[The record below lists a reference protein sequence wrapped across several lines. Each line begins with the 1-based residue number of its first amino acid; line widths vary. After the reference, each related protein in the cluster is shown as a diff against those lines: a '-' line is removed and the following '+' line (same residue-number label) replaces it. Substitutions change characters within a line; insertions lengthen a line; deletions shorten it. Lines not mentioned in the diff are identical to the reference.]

1 MRKRSMRPHRA
12 RLALLPA
19 CWLLS
24 GMAGTAALAAP
35 RPAPVESSS
44 CDRLRPEQ
52 RLSEDAQ
59 KELDAAISVG
69 IKGLASAGGS
79 TGSASASSVQIQV
92 LQQDALAKGWFIYQT
107 CVMKEADLIDEATA
121 TELVRSLMGLEPVGG
136 TTAVPAPA
144 PVATPSAPQPS
155 GSGTSAG
162 PSLNISGPDTRVE
175 LVVDGSSLGSLGS
188 GLRVPVEPGDHTL
201 VASLHRYRDL
211 EAVVTVPASGLD
223 YSVPELTRKPR
234 TGLYVGLTS
243 LGVAVLGGAGVG
255 IAAAAGAFSTS
266 STYGSYSSTCT
277 TTTTTTSSGYYYVPP
292 SCTGPYYYYYR
303 DRR

>member
-1 MRKRSMRPHRA
+1 MRKRSTRPHRYS
-12 RLALLPA
+12 LKLLPA

-24 GMAGTAALAAP
+24 GAAGTAALAAP
-35 RPAPVESSS
+35 HPAPVESSS

-79 TGSASASSVQIQV
+79 GASSSASSVQIQV

-107 CVMKEADLIDEATA
+107 CVMKEAGLIDEATA
-121 TELVRSLMGLEPVGG
+121 TELVRSLMGL
-136 TTAVPAPA
+136 A
-144 PVATPSAPQPS
+144 PVAGAAPVPPSAPVSTASAPS
-155 GSGTSAG
+155 PTRPTG
-162 PSLNISGPDTRVE
+162 PTLNISGPDTRVE

-188 GLRVPVEPGDHTL
+188 GLHVPVEPGDHTL

-243 LGVAVLGGAGVG
+243 LGVVVLGTAGVG
-255 IAAAAGAFSTS
+255 IAAAAGAFTTTS
-266 STYGSYSSTCT
+266 GTYDGYSSTCT
-277 TTTTTTSSGYYYVPP
+277 TTTITTTGGYYYVPP
-292 SCTGPYYYYYR
+292 SCTGPYYYR
-303 DRR
+303 EHR

>member
-1 MRKRSMRPHRA
+1 MPMRSTHPHRA
-12 RLALLPA
+12 CLALLPA

-24 GMAGTAALAAP
+24 ILAGTAALAAP
-35 RPAPVESSS
+35 RPAPVEASS

-79 TGSASASSVQIQV
+79 GASSSASSGQIQV

-107 CVMKEADLIDEATA
+107 CVMKEAGLIDEATA
-121 TELVRSLMGLEPVGG
+121 TELVRSLMGLAPVAG
-136 TTAVPAPA
+136 TAPVHPPA
-144 PVATPSAPQPS
+144 PVPTPNAPSP
-155 GSGTSAG
+155 THPAG
-162 PSLNISGPDTRVE
+162 PSLHISGPDTRVE

-188 GLRVPVEPGDHTL
+188 GLHVPVEPGDHTL

-211 EAVVTVPASGLD
+211 EAVVTVPASGLE
-223 YSVPELTRKPR
+223 YTVPELTRKPR

-255 IAAAAGAFSTS
+255 IAAAAGAFTTTG
-266 STYGSYSSTCT
+266 TYASYSSTCT

-303 DRR
+303 ERR